1 METWSTM
8 TFDYPFTLVLCYLQY
23 YCATQEGNIN
33 RYPEYKTTLD
43 WCESRL
49 FLNKPLFITIRSV
62 YAISNYIFFSDW
74 NFAPLPAWILL
85 EVIVIKI
92 TWPCW
97 KLNIPVSA
105 DEKYVQQNFLDEKF
119 VKEVEMEKLL
129 LQISKLTGVRL
140 IGLAE
145 IHWLTECWHANET
158 NRKLFYL
165 FPFAQ

>member
-1 METWSTM
+1 M
-8 TFDYPFTLVLCYLQY
+8 
-23 YCATQEGNIN
+23 
-33 RYPEYKTTLD
+33 
-43 WCESRL
+43 
-49 FLNKPLFITIRSV
+49 
-62 YAISNYIFFSDW
+62 
-74 NFAPLPAWILL
+74 L

-145 IHWLTECWHANET
+145 IH
-158 NRKLFYL
+158 
-165 FPFAQ
+165 